1 MSKFTPPL
9 KLGTLWISLT
19 QVKGA
24 TAASTI
30 DLSVTR
36 PYEWS
41 PHLNLPSWCHVSPL
55 QQTSVRCLS
64 SWSILWPTSDQ
75 WADTRLRDWADSW
88 DKTPFIP
95 RDLWLSPFLK
105 KYMLQRHSSQTLVL
119 RTEFGARANVTQ
131 SGLNQTL
138 QHAWKPATI
147 HLSASEHV
155 AIKHMCVDPSMFWG
169 VATPFSLRV
178 DVHLLGGNDA
188 SCSLY
193 HLYHSAQLYSFS
205 FIHFPSYILKGMI
218 CK

>member
-1 MSKFTPPL
+1 M
-9 KLGTLWISLT
+9 
-19 QVKGA
+19 
-24 TAASTI
+24 
-30 DLSVTR
+30 
-36 PYEWS
+36 
-41 PHLNLPSWCHVSPL
+41 NLPSWCHVSLPR
-55 QQTSVRCLS
+55 QTSVRCLS

-95 RDLWLSPFLK
+95 RDVWLSPFLK

-119 RTEFGARANVTQ
+119 QTESGAHATVTQ
-131 SGLNQTL
+131 SGLSQAL

-155 AIKHMCVDPSMFWG
+155 AIKHMCWPKYVLRSCN
-169 VATPFSLRV
+169 TFSLHV
-178 DVHLLGGNDA
+178 NVHLLGGNDA

-205 FIHFPSYILKGMI
+205 FIHFPSYLKGDDTQVNMSWQL
-218 CK
+218 KYKLSLNLKK